1 VCRHIPFARGRLLM
15 MQMRGRAQARMLELL
30 GGAKCTSIATCLSFS
45 MQREL
50 KAEKFGAGLQG
61 GERGGVWAGS

>member
-1 VCRHIPFARGRLLM
+1 
-15 MQMRGRAQARMLELL
+15 MLELL
-30 GGAKCTSIATCLSFS
+30 GGAKCTSVATCLSFS

-50 KAEKFGAGLQG
+50 KAEKFEAGLQG